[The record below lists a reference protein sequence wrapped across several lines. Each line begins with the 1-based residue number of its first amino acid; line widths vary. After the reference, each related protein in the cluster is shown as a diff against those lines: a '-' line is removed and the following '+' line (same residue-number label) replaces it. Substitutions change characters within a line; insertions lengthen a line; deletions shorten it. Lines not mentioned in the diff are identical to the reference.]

1 MTRKKLSLFGREPIV
16 RPHEY
21 ERAKRLTAGKHKAD
35 ALDRAAE
42 LLAKI
47 KADEPAMRD
56 RLDAAF
62 ADMAE
67 ARRDL
72 RKAVGGND

>member
-1 MTRKKLSLFGREPIV
+1 MTRKKLSLNFGREPIV

-21 ERAKRLTAGKHKAD
+21 ERAKRQTAAKHKAD
-35 ALDRAAE
+35 MLDRAGE
-42 LLAKI
+42 LLAKL
-47 KADEPAMRD
+47 KADEPAMRE

-67 ARRDL
+67 ARKDL
-72 RKAVGGND
+72 RKAVGK